1 MDKTDRNS
9 AEDFCHPPGAVWT
22 AVLPMTVALIFVTDN
37 TELTARTFLCNA
49 SLCKKVSVS
58 VIGKL
63 NLQPRQSQTIAQR
76 LSMTSSQVLQRFSD
90 YQSWMFLSRLRKR
103 NMLKKQG
110 CLLLWES
117 LYLKLLS

>member
-1 MDKTDRNS
+1 MDKTGRNS

-37 TELTARTFLCNA
+37 RVNGAHFSVQCLALQ
-49 SLCKKVSVS
+49 KVSVS

-76 LSMTSSQVLQRFSD
+76 LSMTSSQVLQGFSD

>member
-9 AEDFCHPPGAVWT
+9 AEDFCRPPGAVWT

-37 TELTARTFLCNA
+37 RVNGAHF
-49 SLCKKVSVS
+49 SVQCLALQKG
-58 VIGKL
+58 VGKL

-76 LSMTSSQVLQRFSD
+76 LSMTSSQVLQGFSD

>member
-1 MDKTDRNS
+1 MDKTGRNS

-37 TELTARTFLCNA
+37 RVNGAHF
-49 SLCKKVSVS
+49 SVQCLALQKG
-58 VIGKL
+58 VGKL

-76 LSMTSSQVLQRFSD
+76 LSMTSSQVLQGFSD